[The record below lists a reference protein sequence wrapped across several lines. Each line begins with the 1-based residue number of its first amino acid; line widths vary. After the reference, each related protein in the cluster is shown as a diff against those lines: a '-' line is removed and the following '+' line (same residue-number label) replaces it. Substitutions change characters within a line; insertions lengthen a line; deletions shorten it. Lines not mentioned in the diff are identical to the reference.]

1 MFYSPNQRNFR
12 FQGLESINSGI
23 TTQVYISPQIF
34 LLLER
39 VLSTVKMK
47 IAAIFA
53 ITAEAM
59 SVSTADGGSLVKLG

>member
-1 MFYSPNQRNFR
+1 MVSKGHEKVQHV
-12 FQGLESINSGI
+12 
-23 TTQVYISPQIF
+23 QVYISPQIF

-47 IAAIFA
+47 IAAFFA
-53 ITAEAM
+53 ITAKAM